1 MTIVT
6 VTAFMIMDHGA
17 VTVGESIFIVNALI
31 LSAQHQFAES
41 IEGNGIRSINGN
53 EIVSI
58 KYEHCSLYITAM
70 TYAEELR
77 TQRKSSLIVVC
88 TLGLASLFMKSV
100 RPIWMNNLFEGTS
113 FMQNEGLAFVLKAM
127 SFFFLGLLTAGIM
140 FIIHLIKVI
149 YYSIEISR
157 HP

>member
-1 MTIVT
+1 
-6 VTAFMIMDHGA
+6 
-17 VTVGESIFIVNALI
+17 
-31 LSAQHQFAES
+31 
-41 IEGNGIRSINGN
+41 
-53 EIVSI
+53 
-58 KYEHCSLYITAM
+58 M
-70 TYAEELR
+70 TYLEELR
-77 TQRKSSLIVVC
+77 EKRKSSLIVVC
-88 TLGLASLFMKSV
+88 TFGLAALFMESV

-140 FIIHLIKVI
+140 FIIHFIKVI